1 MIANVIASGKN
12 DTNKTILGKVDRAM
26 FTGIIQSLG
35 EIKSLEQT
43 VGDIRLTVQTG
54 GLDIDA
60 AALGDSIAVNGV
72 CLTVIEKTN
81 DSFAADVSVETLN
94 NTSLKQ
100 LSVGSKVNLEAA
112 LLANAPLGGHIV
124 SGHVD
129 GVGQVQHLHKE
140 ARSTRFV
147 IKVPDEIA
155 KYVARKGS
163 ICIDGVSLTI
173 NAVNGSE
180 FSINII
186 PHTIVH
192 TLFHEYT
199 QGSAVNLEVDL
210 LARYVE
216 RLMLGDKAAE
226 KEPSLTKEFL
236 AEHGFLK

>member
-1 MIANVIASGKN
+1 
-12 DTNKTILGKVDRAM
+12 M

-43 VGDIRLTVQTG
+43 AGDVRLTVSVG
-54 GLDIDA
+54 SLDLDA

-72 CLTVIEKTN
+72 CLTVIEKTE
-81 DSFAADVSVETLN
+81 DCFTADVSVETLN

-100 LSVGSKVNLEAA
+100 VAVGSKVNLEAA

-129 GVGQVQHLHKE
+129 GVGYVQHLHKE

-147 IKVPDEIA
+147 IKVPDDFA

-163 ICIDGVSLTI
+163 ITIDGVSLTV
-173 NAVNGSE
+173 NAVNGNE

-186 PHTIVH
+186 PHTIEH
-192 TLFHEYT
+192 TLFQQYAT
-199 QGSAVNLEVDL
+199 GSVVNLEVDL

-226 KEPSLTKEFL
+226 KEPTVTKEFL